1 MAQRSQDGAED
12 PRTHRR
18 PATSLQSRERQMVAL
33 AVDLAEQ
40 QLRNGTATSQVISH
54 YLKLGTTRE
63 QLEQQ
68 KIMSENRLLQ
78 AKVESLESAK
88 NIEKMYS
95 EAIQAMR
102 TYSGQDVRD
111 ERPKD

>member
-1 MAQRSQDGAED
+1 MKSSDSEEKS
-12 PRTHRR
+12 TRR
-18 PATSLQSRERQMVAL
+18 RRKPATTPEQKENQLVGL
-33 AVDLAEQ
+33 AIDLAER
-40 QLRNGTATSQVISH
+40 QLRDGSASSQVISH

>member
-1 MAQRSQDGAED
+1 MTRAKSDGKGT
-12 PRTHRR
+12 PRGRK
-18 PATSLQSRERQMVAL
+18 PATTPEQKENQLVGL
-33 AVDLAEQ
+33 AISLAEQ
-40 QLRNGTATSQVISH
+40 QLREGTASSQVISH

-68 KIMSENRLLQ
+68 KIISENRLLQ

-95 EAIQAMR
+95 EAISAMKS
-102 TYSGQDVRD
+102 YSGQDVTN
-111 ERPKD
+111 ERPPD